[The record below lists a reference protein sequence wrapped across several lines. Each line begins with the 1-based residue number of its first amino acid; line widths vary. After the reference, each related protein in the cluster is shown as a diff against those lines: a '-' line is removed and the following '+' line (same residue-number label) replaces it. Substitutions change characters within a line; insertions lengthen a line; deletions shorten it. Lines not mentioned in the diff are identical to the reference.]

1 MLFRVKTQRY
11 RGAIE
16 FLQFHRVAVG
26 TVFHSSSTVLSTP
39 MQNGSKCLLV
49 TSTKH
54 PFSQHVPMQCL
65 ERIPNTKANLRK
77 FAKGLL

>member
-11 RGAIE
+11 VSKHSGII
-16 FLQFHRVAVG
+16 FDTFHHLPVG
-26 TVFHSSSTVLSTP
+26 SVFHSTEIEDYYKSF
-39 MQNGSKCLLV
+39 N
-49 TSTKH
+49 
-54 PFSQHVPMQCL
+54 FSRLKVRDQGVPLDCL